1 MLPLCLV
8 AALLLSASGPRP
20 SLGDEAIHCPPCS
33 EEKLARCRPPVGCE
47 ELVRE
52 PGCGC
57 CATCALG
64 KGMPCGVYTPRCGS
78 GLRCYPPRG
87 VEKPLHTLMHG
98 QGLCMELAEI
108 EAIQESLQPS
118 DKDEGDHPNNSFSPC
133 SPQDRRCLQKHLAKI
148 RDRSTSGGKMK
159 VIGAPREEA
168 RPVPQG
174 SCQSE
179 LHRAL
184 ERLAAS
190 QRRTHEDLYIIPIPN
205 CDRNGNFHPKQCHPA
220 LDGQRGKCWCV
231 DRKTGVK
238 LPGGLEPKGELDCH
252 QLADS
257 FRE

>member
-1 MLPLCLV
+1 
-8 AALLLSASGPRP
+8 
-20 SLGDEAIHCPPCS
+20 
-33 EEKLARCRPPVGCE
+33 
-47 ELVRE
+47 
-52 PGCGC
+52 
-57 CATCALG
+57 
-64 KGMPCGVYTPRCGS
+64 
-78 GLRCYPPRG
+78 
-87 VEKPLHTLMHG
+87 MHG

-133 SPQDRRCLQKHLAKI
+133 SAHDRRCLQKHFAKI

-159 VIGAPREEA
+159 VIGVPREEA

-190 QRRTHEDLYIIPIPN
+190 QSRTHEDLYIIPIPN

>member
-1 MLPLCLV
+1 EDF
-8 AALLLSASGPRP
+8 LLRNPGEQG
-20 SLGDEAIHCPPCS
+20 GD
-33 EEKLARCRPPVGCE
+33 
-47 ELVRE
+47 
-52 PGCGC
+52 
-57 CATCALG
+57 
-64 KGMPCGVYTPRCGS
+64 
-78 GLRCYPPRG
+78 RG
-87 VEKPLHTLMHG
+87 VVFTTPPSPGSPTLSQSQAGESPRRKQVGGWVGVLPCPFPVLTSLHL
-98 QGLCMELAEI
+98 GLTA
-108 EAIQESLQPS
+108 

-133 SPQDRRCLQKHLAKI
+133 SAHDRRCLQKHLAKI

-159 VIGAPREEA
+159 VIGVPREEA

-190 QRRTHEDLYIIPIPN
+190 QSRTHEDLYIIPIPN